1 MPRIVPSPMA
11 VGRGQGS
18 GRRAIATV
26 EFALVAPLLLLLL
39 AGILDFA
46 MLLRTA
52 TCAAYAARAGVA
64 YGSASATASSNYTG
78 IETAALNAAPGV
90 TGMTATATRSCQCS
104 GGSAV
109 SCSGSC
115 TSGKM
120 LIYVQVTTQVTAPT
134 VFNYSG
140 LNFPSQV
147 TYQASM
153 RAQ

>member
-1 MPRIVPSPMA
+1 MA
-11 VGRGQGS
+11 VGRGRS
-18 GRRAIATV
+18 SRRRAIATV

-39 AGILDFA
+39 AGVLDFA

-52 TCAAYAARAGVA
+52 TCAAYAARAGVEF
-64 YGSASATASSNYTG
+64 GSGSSTASSNYTG
-78 IETAALNAAPGV
+78 IEAAALNAAPGV

-104 GGSAV
+104 GGGAV

-115 TSGKM
+115 TGGM
-120 LIYVQVTTQVTAPT
+120 MIYVQVTTKVTAPT

-140 LNFPSQV
+140 LSFPSQV

>member
-1 MPRIVPSPMA
+1 MA
-11 VGRGQGS
+11 VGRGQRS

-39 AGILDFA
+39 AGVLDFA

-52 TCAAYAARAGVA
+52 TCAAFAARAGVE
-64 YGSASATASSNYTG
+64 YGSTSSTASSNYTG
-78 IETAALNAAPGV
+78 MQTAALHAAPGV
-90 TGMTATATRSCQCS
+90 AGMTATATRSCQCS
-104 GGSAV
+104 GGSAI

-115 TSGKM
+115 TGGKM
-120 LIYVQVTTQVTAPT
+120 LIYVEVTTQVTAPT
-134 VFNYSG
+134 VFHYSG
-140 LNFPSQV
+140 LSFPSLV

>member
-1 MPRIVPSPMA
+1 MP

-52 TCAAYAARAGVA
+52 TCAAYAARAGVE
-64 YGSASATASSNYTG
+64 YGSSSSTTSSNYTG
-78 IETAALNAAPGV
+78 MQTAALNAAPGV

-120 LIYVQVTTQVTAPT
+120 LIYVQVTTRVTAPT

-140 LNFPSQV
+140 LTFPSLV